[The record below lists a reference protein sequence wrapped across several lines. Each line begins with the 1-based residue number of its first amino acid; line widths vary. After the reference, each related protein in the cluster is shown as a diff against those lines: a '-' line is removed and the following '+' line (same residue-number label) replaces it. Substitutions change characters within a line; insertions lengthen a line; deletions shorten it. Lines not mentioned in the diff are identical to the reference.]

1 MLHTEK
7 MYSKGVGAG
16 RVRTCL
22 IERVRT
28 CLIGVLHCCN
38 LTEAEVMKSMW
49 PFESSSFSN
58 SCGNIGNTPK
68 EDMKHVRHCYI
79 RSVKRKKSKKNRK
92 IKKVRSP
99 FNLEER
105 EAKE

>member
-1 MLHTEK
+1 M
-7 MYSKGVGAG
+7 GAG
-16 RVRTCL
+16 RVRP
-22 IERVRT
+22 
-28 CLIGVLHCCN
+28 CLIGVLHYCN

-79 RSVKRKKSKKNRK
+79 RSVKRKKKSKKNRK
-92 IKKVRSP
+92 IKKGKKSFQFRGKGGKRVAI
-99 FNLEER
+99 LV
-105 EAKE
+105 AQHKW

>member
-1 MLHTEK
+1 M
-7 MYSKGVGAG
+7 GAG

-22 IERVRT
+22 I
-28 CLIGVLHCCN
+28 GVLYYCN

-58 SCGNIGNTPK
+58 SCGNIGNTSK

-79 RSVKRKKSKKNRK
+79 RNVKRKKSKKNRK
-92 IKKVRSP
+92 IKKGKKSFQFRGKGDDRVAI
-99 FNLEER
+99 LV
-105 EAKE
+105 AHIQY